1 MVRKETTGH
10 LTARRDVGD
19 VEEVYIPDE
28 TFGICLKCKGKK
40 TDWQEE
46 YLADGYCVE
55 CWDSG
60 LSPYEK
66 RKEVLEPEPE
76 QPVRVNKLDVD
87 DIINWVKSS
96 KKPVVKKGKVQA

>member
-1 MVRKETTGH
+1 MVNKRKTKN
-10 LTARRDVGD
+10 LTALRDVGNVD
-19 VEEVYIPDE
+19 EVYLPEE
-28 TFGICLKCKGKK
+28 TFGFCLKCNGKK
-40 TDWQEE
+40 TDWKED

-60 LSPYEK
+60 LSPYDK
-66 RKEVLEPEPE
+66 RKKVLTPEPE

-87 DIINWVKSS
+87 DIMNWVKSS